1 MQRRAAPIL
10 LIPHVDVPYFSLRET
25 KTFLQWARASGLFRK
40 TVILAVDGHLNLDT
54 QKKGTLERPSALQGD
69 PGAVLAVVP
78 CRHRPPRQAIWMAS
92 REGGQ
97 GPRSIRIPVGL
108 GMLIS
113 AA

>member
-1 MQRRAAPIL
+1 M
-10 LIPHVDVPYFSLRET
+10 LIPHVHVPYFSLRET
-25 KTFLQWARASGLFRK
+25 KTFLQWASGLFRK

-78 CRHRPPRQAIWMAS
+78 CRHHPPRQAIWMAA

-97 GPRSIRIPVGL
+97 GPRNIRIPVGL